1 VSKTKPTR
9 PAARPE
15 SDAPEEP
22 TEYGPPCPRCGGQTV
37 LDRDARPARP
47 VCLDCVLISVP
58 ADAPPARPA
67 ARSRDRKPTAP
78 GVTMTAY
85 PPPPEVPA
93 GATLTHLILY
103 SWSDPP
109 APVAMARDAA
119 GALLACEW
127 DHGRGW
133 LGWKPNDV
141 AEL

>member
-1 VSKTKPTR
+1 M
-9 PAARPE
+9 
-15 SDAPEEP
+15 
-22 TEYGPPCPRCGGQTV
+22 
-37 LDRDARPARP
+37 
-47 VCLDCVLISVP
+47 CLDCVLISVP
-58 ADAPPARPA
+58 ADAPPAGKPLVARQGNRP
-67 ARSRDRKPTAP
+67 AP

-93 GATLTHLILY
+93 GMALTHLILY

-119 GALLACEW
+119 GALLACVW
-127 DHGRGW
+127 DADRGW